1 MVLNSGGRIQKVL
14 VTFYT
19 FHHYGCKPKTL
30 TLYQEMAFTKHLED
44 LAETFI
50 GVNKN
55 VKVFQ
60 YHQKIASYN

>member
-1 MVLNSGGRIQKVL
+1 
-14 VTFYT
+14 
-19 FHHYGCKPKTL
+19 
-30 TLYQEMAFTKHLED
+30 MACTKHLED

-60 YHQKIASYN
+60 YHRKIASYN

>member
-1 MVLNSGGRIQKVL
+1 
-14 VTFYT
+14 
-19 FHHYGCKPKTL
+19 
-30 TLYQEMAFTKHLED
+30 MACTKYLED

-60 YHQKIASYN
+60 YHKKIASYN